1 MLPKMEEVKSE
12 MFSHAGFSENEGAY
26 LTFKNGDATYR
37 YPKMTKD
44 TYEALRAAESMGK
57 YFQIN
62 VRRQYAAEKV
72 STDMASS
79 SGAPPGAATPPAV
92 TPEATLVLKTAALAL
107 MLSCGLLV
115 GCSKP
120 KPVVK
125 PETAALQCLQ
135 WTGGSWSSAP
145 CSAAIATTASATT
158 VPVIV
163 EEPWAAALRVKAAK
177 MGLRWKVFCSP
188 LEDNRYV
195 SVAEHLDAPESAQ
208 YAEDGAKDQWI
219 ESGRTREL
227 AGRALLKA
235 LDRPAPYLA
244 QHRQQEKAKEKKHCL
259 REVSGGYQHGDH
271 LATDCKDCTDDNE

>member
-1 MLPKMEEVKSE
+1 MDKVKSE
-12 MFSHAGFSENEGAY
+12 MFSHAGFSEETGAY
-26 LTFKNGDATYR
+26 LTFGNGTTYV
-37 YPKMTKD
+37 YPTIPKD

-57 YFQIN
+57 YFIKNIRGQHTG
-62 VRRQYAAEKV
+62 AKV

-107 MLSCGLLV
+107 ILTCSALWV
-115 GCSKP
+115 GCGKSLPPVP
-120 KPVVK
+120 KPSAI
-125 PETAALQCLQ
+125 TTGAATLSD
-135 WTGGSWSSAP
+135 WRITG
-145 CSAAIATTASATT
+145 TASATT

-235 LDRPAPYLA
+235 LNRPAPYLV
-244 QHRQQEKAKEKKHCL
+244 QHRQQETAKEKKHCL